1 MDKAIREEGT
11 EERLASIHAAV
22 NILLPSI
29 FYLPRLGTLTSEPKA
44 SGPAVQFFPAV
55 TNDFLFLELWRWDKG
70 TEDKTRKVPTN

>member
-29 FYLPRLGTLTSEPKA
+29 FYLPRLGTLTSELA
-44 SGPAVQFFPAV
+44 SP
-55 TNDFLFLELWRWDKG
+55 LERAFH
-70 TEDKTRKVPTN
+70 